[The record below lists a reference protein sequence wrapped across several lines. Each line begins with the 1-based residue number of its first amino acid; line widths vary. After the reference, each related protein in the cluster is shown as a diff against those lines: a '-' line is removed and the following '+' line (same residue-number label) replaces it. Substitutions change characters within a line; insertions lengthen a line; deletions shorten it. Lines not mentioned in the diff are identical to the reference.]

1 VKAMFGDDLF
11 INVMMYLML
20 GDLAFVFFYG
30 ICKLIYDYRQAKLDG
45 NEKEKGEIQL
55 LAWRFVIIIIIFI
68 LIYFFST
75 PYRM

>member
-1 VKAMFGDDLF
+1 MEMFEELF
-11 INVMMYLML
+11 FKVMVYLMIGSL
-20 GDLAFVFFYG
+20 GFVFFYG
-30 ICKLIYDYRQAKLDG
+30 ICKLMYDYRQAKLDG

-68 LIYFFST
+68 LIYLFST